1 MKVVPFNE
9 GILIRPFPKV
19 EKTEGGVII
28 PDTVQERP
36 SKATV
41 LEVSEELN
49 LRLKKEGVKDE
60 NLLKTGDV
68 IHHVKNCGTPIGQDE
83 EGKEL
88 YMVRY
93 VEIFFKEA

>member
-1 MKVVPFNE
+1 MKITPLNE
-9 GILIRPFPKV
+9 YILIRPFPKV
-19 EKTEGGVII
+19 EKTQGGVII

-41 LEVSEELN
+41 LAVSEELT
-49 LRLKKEGVKDE
+49 KKHDWEKNPIIV
-60 NLLKTGDV
+60 GDI

-88 YMVRY
+88 YIIRY
-93 VEIFFKEA
+93 VEIFFKEN